1 MQKIAQDNAIS
12 LDSFILSK
20 NHNERQKKPKR
31 QKITQSGHP
40 GRIPA
45 M

>member
-1 MQKIAQDNAIS
+1 MRKIAQNDAIS
-12 LDSFILSK
+12 LDSFILPK

-40 GRIPA
+40 DRVQA
-45 M
+45 K